1 MIKKCTNT
9 MCKKLRGGCRNGQN
23 CEKGLTT
30 QNDQY
35 ITGKSKA
42 FPSLKSPVSFA
53 MHRVNRRVCK

>member
-1 MIKKCTNT
+1 